1 MIIAIVF
8 IGLHWGFHIKS
19 IVRPGAVH
27 KWRHHWGGVEH
38 SDCDILIMIILS
50 NCSEEANAFY
60 AMFGCLVL
68 TESLNI
74 LQLVF
79 FLVGPSWS
87 YGLGLSHT
95 WSGQPSRRCKCVCQ
109 GCPPTLVG
117 SRRAT
122 RKYRQSETELQP
134 PLHRAL
140 SCRVGTKTRKYRQS
154 DTGVDGP
161 GTYNHSGRFLCSFR
175 GEQNTFIYMFT
186 EICVL
191 YAYEVCSMYEYKKR
205 KGLERDW
212 ELRPLI
218 KYCLKIT

>member
-1 MIIAIVF
+1 MIIAIDF
-8 IGLHWGFHIKS
+8 IGLHLGFNNKS

-50 NCSEEANAFY
+50 NCSEEANAFLRHVWL
-60 AMFGCLVL
+60 F
-68 TESLNI
+68 SFDPNHWI
-74 LQLVF
+74 SQLIF
-79 FLVGPSWS
+79 FLVWPSWS

-109 GCPPTLVG
+109 GCPQVG

-122 RKYRQSETELQP
+122 RKYRQSETELQ

-175 GEQNTFIYMFT
+175 GEQNTFIYLYMFT
-186 EICVL
+186 KSVSFMP
-191 YAYEVCSMYEYKKR
+191 YEVCSMYEYKKR

>member
-1 MIIAIVF
+1 MIIF
-8 IGLHWGFHIKS
+8 
-19 IVRPGAVH
+19 
-27 KWRHHWGGVEH
+27 
-38 SDCDILIMIILS
+38 S
-50 NCSEEANAFY
+50 NCSVEANVFY

-87 YGLGLSHT
+87 WYGLGLSHT
-95 WSGQPSRRCKCVCQ
+95 WSGQPSRRFKCVCQ
-109 GCPPTLVG
+109 GCPPPTKVG
-117 SRRAT
+117 SRRAA

-161 GTYNHSGRFLCSFR
+161 GTYNHSGLFLCSFT

-191 YAYEVCSMYEYKKR
+191 YAHEEYYGKER
-205 KGLERDW
+205 GKGIVGLDSSS
-212 ELRPLI
+212 
-218 KYCLKIT
+218 K

>member
-8 IGLHWGFHIKS
+8 IGLHWGFNIKS

-68 TESLNI
+68 TRIIEYPSTDLFSCWT
-74 LQLVF
+74 QLVVWIGF
-79 FLVGPSWS
+79 IPHLVRATFKEVQVCVSRLPPRWAAGGQQENIDSQRPS
-87 YGLGLSHT
+87 Y
-95 WSGQPSRRCKCVCQ
+95 SRR
-109 GCPPTLVG
+109 
-117 SRRAT
+117 
-122 RKYRQSETELQP
+122 
-134 PLHRAL
+134 LHRAL

-175 GEQNTFIYMFT
+175 GEQNTFIYMFS

-191 YAYEVCSMYEYKKR
+191 YAYEVCSMCEYKKI

-212 ELRPLI
+212 EVRPLI
-218 KYCLKIT
+218 KHCLKIT

>member
-1 MIIAIVF
+1 
-8 IGLHWGFHIKS
+8 
-19 IVRPGAVH
+19 
-27 KWRHHWGGVEH
+27 
-38 SDCDILIMIILS
+38 MIILS

-68 TESLNI
+68 TRIIEYPSTDLFSCWT
-74 LQLVF
+74 QLV
-79 FLVGPSWS
+79 V
-87 YGLGLSHT
+87 LGLSHT
-95 WSGQPSRRCKCVCQ
+95 WSGQPSRSASVCVKAAPRWAAGGQ
-109 GCPPTLVG
+109 QENIDSQRPSY
-117 SRRAT
+117 SR
-122 RKYRQSETELQP
+122 Q
-134 PLHRAL
+134 LHRAL

-205 KGLERDW
+205 KR
-212 ELRPLI
+212 LRVEAFNKILPKNYII
-218 KYCLKIT
+218 KNTMGKKGGRG